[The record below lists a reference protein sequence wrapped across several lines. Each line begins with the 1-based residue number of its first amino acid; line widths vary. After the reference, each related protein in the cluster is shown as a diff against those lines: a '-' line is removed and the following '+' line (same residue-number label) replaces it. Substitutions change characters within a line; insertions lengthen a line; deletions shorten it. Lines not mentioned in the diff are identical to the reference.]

1 MGELDQLIGD
11 FLELSGQQY
20 VVSTTLT
27 VQDHSVLV
35 EETESLENVTNRTG
49 FDPYFLQKPSPA
61 ESNGEGKQFSNL
73 SDLRSPRLTSVHLIY
88 LTFKVHFN
96 YRQKSVVFQGP
107 MLNGINRKCLWTI
120 QQGWLM
126 YLETIVLSQEIVH
139 YMTYST
145 FMTHNNVAYL
155 STVLFAGD
163 ASCSCS
169 VGLFHSSKNC

>member
-61 ESNGEGKQFSNL
+61 ESNGEGKQFFKL
-73 SDLRSPRLTSVHLIY
+73 IWPQFTSID
-88 LTFKVHFN
+88 
-96 YRQKSVVFQGP
+96 
-107 MLNGINRKCLWTI
+107 
-120 QQGWLM
+120 
-126 YLETIVLSQEIVH
+126 
-139 YMTYST
+139 
-145 FMTHNNVAYL
+145 L
-155 STVLFAGD
+155 STPDFTLLSRFVSTIGKSLWY
-163 ASCSCS
+163 
-169 VGLFHSSKNC
+169 SKALC